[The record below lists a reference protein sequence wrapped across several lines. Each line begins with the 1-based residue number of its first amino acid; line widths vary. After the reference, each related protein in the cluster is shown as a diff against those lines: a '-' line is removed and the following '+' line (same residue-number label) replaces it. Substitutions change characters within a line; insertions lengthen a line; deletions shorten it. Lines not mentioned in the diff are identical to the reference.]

1 MSHVYKILAF
11 LLLVFSGGSL
21 MAQANPDPCDF
32 PSVTCQNGGG
42 NGIVLSSGSD
52 TILYPAPGTSA
63 PFWVGL
69 GDVATNDIDTSA
81 ESSFFMTKQSGPG
94 EILGSLGGSTGS
106 YVYYNDV
113 IFTKSGDYVVQ
124 ISASATGW
132 TREVVFRVLEEI
144 DFCSEAPAGE
154 CGSVSGNQI
163 FVVAETNII
172 PVDAVLPIKVGA
184 IDSLTGLLDSTFS
197 GTIFAELS
205 SGPGI
210 MYGSLSMTGMKWF
223 VFNDIRFSE
232 EGDYVV
238 NFYEEGGTKFGD
250 ASIEV
255 EVIAAENVYE
265 SISSEEIKVFPNP
278 IGKEFAISSSQN
290 LEGTTIEI
298 LDLSGKRVY
307 LQAINENVLKVFI
320 SSSLL
325 KSGVYFVKVSSNEN
339 VFSTV
344 KVVK

>member
-21 MAQANPDPCDF
+21 MAQANPDPCNF

-69 GDVATNDIDTSA
+69 GDAATNDIDTSA

-106 YVYYNDV
+106 YVYYNDLV
-113 IFTKSGDYVVQ
+113 FTKSGDYVVQ

-144 DFCSEAPAGE
+144 DFCVEAPAGE
-154 CGSVSGNQI
+154 CSSVSGNQL

-172 PVDAVLPIKVGA
+172 PVDAVLPIRVGA

-210 MYGSLSMTGMKWF
+210 MYGSLSMTGQKWF

-232 EGDYVV
+232 EGDYIV

-250 ASIEV
+250 ASLEV
-255 EVIAAENVYE
+255 EVIAAESITESVAIDDFNVY
-265 SISSEEIKVFPNP
+265 PNP
-278 IGKEFAISSSQN
+278 IGEEFTISSAQN
-290 LEGTTIEI
+290 LKGAMVEI
-298 LDLSGKRVY
+298 IDLSGKIVSIMEIIENKSKVP
-307 LQAINENVLKVFI
+307 IN
-320 SSSLL
+320 SSAL
-325 KSGVYFVKVSSNEN
+325 KSGVYFVKVFGNEN